1 MSAAE
6 WEILRVFR
14 RYKVGPA
21 EMLFLSAADCRT
33 AANSFT
39 SAMGRLIDKGMI
51 IKERPLQA
59 YSLTRAGYRLS
70 REVPVEKRRTK
81 SGKRQPAKA

>member
-1 MSAAE
+1 MSSAE

-39 SAMGRLIDKGMI
+39 AAMGRLIDKGMI
-51 IKERPLQA
+51 IKERPVQA

-70 REVPVEKRRTK
+70 RTAPAEETHRKKPRR
-81 SGKRQPAKA
+81 RAAKA

>member
-21 EMLFLSAADCRT
+21 EMLFLSAADCRNSV
-33 AANSFT
+33 NSFA

-51 IKERPLQA
+51 IKERPIQA

-70 REVPVEKRRTK
+70 RAAPDEKTRAKKRVRR
-81 SGKRQPAKA
+81 PAKA